1 MYDYVIIGGGIAGLY
16 TAYRLLSK
24 TPVRIVILEKENQI
38 GGRAKTEVF
47 YGVNIVSGAGI
58 GRKRKDKL
66 LLKLMHKLRIP
77 VRFYTVKKDYVG
89 FKSIDIM
96 QIMNQLKTE
105 YKKNQVDKARLSF
118 KKFAIQKIGVK
129 KYNRFILTSG
139 YRDYENENVW
149 NTLYKYGMDD
159 NTDNW
164 KAFSV
169 SWSLI
174 ENKLANYIGNRRIK
188 LNHKVINISGS
199 EEIGF
204 EVKTNNNKIF
214 KTKKVIIASTIN
226 TVQKLVKN
234 KKLKFQPILDNIKSQ
249 PFTRIYGKFSLES
262 AEIINRY
269 LSFFTMV
276 KSPLQKIIPMD
287 KEKGVYMIC
296 YNDNKN
302 AEMLK
307 SRMKNSLKN
316 RIYLCKLFRDA
327 LGIKEKLELIAIRG
341 YYWKEG
347 THYYEKK
354 PISFREMSD
363 DGITVVGEMISMNQG
378 WVEGALESVEKVIE
392 NL

>member
-347 THYYEKK
+347 THYYDKK
-354 PISFREMSD
+354 ADKLIQSD

>member
-1 MYDYVIIGGGIAGLY
+1 M
-16 TAYRLLSK
+16 
-24 TPVRIVILEKENQI
+24 
-38 GGRAKTEVF
+38 
-47 YGVNIVSGAGI
+47 
-58 GRKRKDKL
+58 
-66 LLKLMHKLRIP
+66 
-77 VRFYTVKKDYVG
+77 
-89 FKSIDIM
+89 
-96 QIMNQLKTE
+96 
-105 YKKNQVDKARLSF
+105 
-118 KKFAIQKIGVK
+118 
-129 KYNRFILTSG
+129 
-139 YRDYENENVW
+139 
-149 NTLYKYGMDD
+149 
-159 NTDNW
+159 
-164 KAFSV
+164 
-169 SWSLI
+169 
-174 ENKLANYIGNRRIK
+174 
-188 LNHKVINISGS
+188 
-199 EEIGF
+199 
-204 EVKTNNNKIF
+204 
-214 KTKKVIIASTIN
+214 IIASTIN

-347 THYYEKK
+347 THYYDKK
-354 PISFREMSD
+354 ADKLIQSD

-378 WVEGALESVEKVIE
+378 WVEGAIESVDRILSTE
-392 NL
+392 